1 MQNFYCTNFVI
12 LYTSIRYSPQRYCQP
27 ALKLFLPRGLQYN
40 GKQQLCIL
48 VIKSNLHYL
57 PHIHEACLIFYI
69 I

>member
-12 LYTSIRYSPQRYCQP
+12 LYIRYSPRRYCQP

-48 VIKSNLHYL
+48 VIKSNSLDVA
-57 PHIHEACLIFYI
+57 P
-69 I
+69 

>member
-12 LYTSIRYSPQRYCQP
+12 LYIRYSPQRYCQP

-48 VIKSNLHYL
+48 HGKVMCIIF
-57 PHIHEACLIFYI
+57 HIYM
-69 I
+69 